1 MNSNPTG
8 ISLLRLETVKLK
20 TGLARSTIYKLV
32 STGEFPLP
40 VKLTGKAIAW
50 ASNEVDLWI
59 ASRMS
64 ARGRA
69 IQ

>member
-1 MNSNPTG
+1 MNDNSTG
-8 ISLLRLETVKLK
+8 ISLLRLNAVKLK

-32 STGEFPLP
+32 SIGEFPKS

-59 ASRMS
+59 SSRMS
-64 ARGRA
+64 ARETA
-69 IQ
+69 V